1 LHGYRG
7 LRGIQDFG
15 LSDAVP
21 NNGSKILNNTVRN
34 FGSIGIFAGTGQ
46 SNITINNN
54 TVSMVNYNH
63 LVAGTIVGI

>member
-1 LHGYRG
+1 
-7 LRGIQDFG
+7 
-15 LSDAVP
+15 VP